1 MEAEAPGF
9 VVQLTW
15 GYADMGF
22 SVPQFE
28 LGKEHREQPGQDF
41 VPPERGYKPT
51 INLHGNHS
59 NLDHDYD
66 PRHDLPYTFPIDDPE
81 EVDTPR
87 HSYAVPITLLLLSLL
102 IGALIALPL
111 LIR

>member
-1 MEAEAPGF
+1 MEADALRF
-9 VVQLTW
+9 IVQLPWRYT
-15 GYADMGF
+15 DMGF

-28 LGKEHREQPGQDF
+28 LGKEHRKHPGQDV
-41 VPPERGYKPT
+41 VPPDRGYKPT

-66 PRHDLPYTFPIDDPE
+66 PRHDLPDTFLVEAPE

-87 HSYAVPITLLLLSLL
+87 RSYAVPITLFLLILL